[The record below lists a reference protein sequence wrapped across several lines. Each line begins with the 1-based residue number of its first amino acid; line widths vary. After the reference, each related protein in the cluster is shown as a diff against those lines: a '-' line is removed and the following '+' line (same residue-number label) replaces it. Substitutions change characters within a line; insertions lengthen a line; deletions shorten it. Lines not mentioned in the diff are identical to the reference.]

1 MIKSILIFF
10 VSMFCAVNICFSQAD
25 NIPLDNGVYQ
35 FLKNMSVKHVIGSIN
50 DQDPVLSR
58 MQVEEYLDEI
68 EDNYDELSYVERR
81 LLKKY
86 QVELIFYEQTEKNTT
101 VLIDGDGKFSERAG
115 DIFSD
120 KQKYLYR
127 YERGKSNLS
136 FDLLGRAEY
145 INTIKPDTKLNGK
158 ILEVGF
164 RGYGTFFGHLGYS
177 LMVRAAGVWGDR
189 SVLTNAEPW
198 LRYNYKYNELTDE
211 FGSYTIVNGYTRY
224 QTEPGKNMLLA
235 IEIGKER
242 IKTGYSYDQSL
253 VISDNG
259 PEMDFIKF
267 NYNWGIMRFNSYTAS
282 TVGPFVQDRS
292 KNYTKFIAANQ
303 IVFSIP
309 KVFDI
314 GIGEQEVYSGRGLD
328 IGYLTPFG
336 FYKYLEQDL
345 QDRDNGTFYLTF
357 QTNFIKNL
365 QFNGTAYLDE
375 NFIGKLNDFSLAT
388 NKVAFQIGAMTY
400 APFGLDNLSLQF
412 AYTYIR
418 PYVYS
423 HINPQNSITGFG
435 TILGNEIGPNGD
447 RIFTRLSYYFSEKIK
462 FDLTYAHSRKGNNIY
477 DAQGNL
483 IKNVGGDVFLGYNID
498 TDNKYAPFLDGARVN
513 TDNIAATLRIEPIR
527 GFVFDINYTYNYSN
541 NLYKKIKSDNSF
553 AFMRLLLDY

>member
-1 MIKSILIFF
+1 MIKKLFGVMMFIFAGLNL
-10 VSMFCAVNICFSQAD
+10 CHAQAD
-25 NIPLDNGVYQ
+25 NVPLDNGVYE

-50 DQDPVLSR
+50 DQDPLLSR
-58 MQVEEYLDEI
+58 SQIEDYLDDI
-68 EDNYDELSYVERR
+68 EDNYDELTKVERQQ
-81 LLKKY
+81 LKKY
-86 QVELIFYEQTEKNTT
+86 QIEIIFDEQDRENTT
-101 VLIDGDGKFSERAG
+101 VLIDGSGKFSKRAG
-115 DIFSD
+115 DIFSN

-127 YERGKSNLS
+127 YDEGRSNVNV
-136 FDLLGRAEY
+136 DLLGRADY
-145 INTIKPDTKLNGK
+145 INIIKPNTKLNGK

-177 LMVRAAGVWGDR
+177 LMVRAAGIWGDKNT
-189 SVLTNAEPW
+189 LTNAEPW
-198 LRYNYKYNELTDE
+198 LKYNYKFNENSDE
-211 FGSYTIVNGYTRY
+211 FGSSTVVNGYVRY
-224 QTEPGKNMLLA
+224 QTHPADNMLLA

-253 VISDNG
+253 VLSDNG

-282 TVGPFVQDRS
+282 TVGPFNQDRS

-314 GIGEQEVYSGRGLD
+314 GIGEQEIYSGRGID

-345 QDRDNGTFYLTF
+345 QDRDNGTFYITG
-357 QTNFIKNL
+357 QTNFMKSFQLNAT
-365 QFNGTAYLDE
+365 FYLDE
-375 NFIGKLNDFSLAT
+375 NFIGKFSELNAAT
-388 NKVAFQIGAMTY
+388 NKIAYQVGAMAY
-400 APFGLDNLSLQF
+400 EPFGIENLSLQA
-412 AYTYIR
+412 AYTFIR

-447 RIFTRLSYYFSEKIK
+447 RIYTNLTYYFSEKIK
-462 FDLTYAHSRKGNNIY
+462 FDLTYTHSRKGNNIY
-477 DAQGNL
+477 DDQGNL
-483 IKNVGGDVFLGYNID
+483 IKNVGGDVFLGYNLQ
-498 TDNKYAPFLDGARVN
+498 TDNKYAPFLDGEQVN
-513 TDNIAATLRIEPIR
+513 SDNVYATLRIEPIR
-527 GFVFDINYTYNYSN
+527 GFVFDLNYTYNYSN
-541 NLYKKIKSDNSF
+541 NIYRKTKSDNSF
-553 AFMRLLLDY
+553 AFIRLLLDY